1 MKLSLITCNNL
12 SYIINNIK
20 KKQKIILNYK
30 KYYQK
35 AE

>member
-20 KKQKIILNYK
+20 QKKNK
-30 KYYQK
+30 KKLLKNIYQK
-35 AE
+35 VY